1 MLFFYKVILNNVPF
15 VFFSV
20 CSGLSIY
27 VPWYQSKSER
37 LSIACSQIKKR
48 FLEPGYSS
56 GSLMPRLRHYLSTV
70 RVEWLKRCALFIT
83 NSPSFATL
91 DHRQWWSIVWTAVS
105 DEGSRTLSDLI
116 YRHFCRCTLR
126 EGALN
131 LKLLPF
137 YFFFHLNPYFLISLR
152 ESWCGILNCISYF
165 DRPRLH
171 QTTYIQAVAE
181 DVAAKC
187 CYFCCFHSC
196 VAEHFS
202 ITNVCVC
209 IAIMQ
214 MLQLLLQSLCGYLFM
229 VKDVGKE
236 FHIFSYFISYFL
248 LHMIHIRTVVVS

>member
-1 MLFFYKVILNNVPF
+1 MSHSSFFLFVAAFQSTSHDIKVKMRDSRSLF
-15 VFFSV
+15 
-20 CSGLSIY
+20 
-27 VPWYQSKSER
+27 
-37 LSIACSQIKKR
+37 KR

-56 GSLMPRLRHYLSTV
+56 GSLMPLLRHYLSTV

-83 NSPSFATL
+83 NSQSFATL

-165 DRPRLH
+165 DRPRCRYTLRCIKRRI
-171 QTTYIQAVAE
+171 YIYIYRLSRKTLLPSVVISVAFTH
-181 DVAAKC
+181 V
-187 CYFCCFHSC
+187 
-196 VAEHFS
+196 
-202 ITNVCVC
+202 
-209 IAIMQ
+209 
-214 MLQLLLQSLCGYLFM
+214 LQSTFP
-229 VKDVGKE
+229 
-236 FHIFSYFISYFL
+236 
-248 LHMIHIRTVVVS
+248 